1 MAYKEG
7 LSWIG
12 VLIKVYIY
20 IRSFGKSKLKG
31 DYMDMTT
38 KKTVSQNK
46 KRKETDLFQAAYELF
61 STKGF
66 NDTSIDDIVK
76 KAGVAKGT
84 FYLYFK
90 DKFDIINKIILK
102 KSSSLIK
109 EALEKTEEQGIES
122 FVEKIIYFTDYIIE
136 YFKENKIILKIINKN
151 FSWGIYR
158 RALADS
164 KQNEE
169 MFKIVSTFM
178 ENVEEAGLDPADA
191 EKTLFIVI
199 ELIGAVCYSS
209 IILGEPDSID
219 NMKPI
224 LFNAIRK
231 ILN

>member
-1 MAYKEG
+1 
-7 LSWIG
+7 
-12 VLIKVYIY
+12 
-20 IRSFGKSKLKG
+20 
-31 DYMDMTT
+31 MTT
-38 KKTVSQNK
+38 KKRVSQNK

-61 STKGF
+61 ATKGF

-90 DKFDIINKIILK
+90 DKFDIINRIILK

-109 EALEKTEEQGIES
+109 EGLEKTEAENIDS
-122 FVEKIIYFTDYIIE
+122 FVERIIYFTDYIIE

-158 RALADS
+158 KALADS

-169 MFKIVSTFM
+169 MFKIINTFM
-178 ENVEEAGLDPADA
+178 ENIEEAGIDPEDA

-199 ELIGAVCYSS
+199 ELIGTVCYSS

-224 LFNAIRK
+224 LFNTIRK
-231 ILN
+231 ILK